1 MYKRD
6 LLPND
11 DRPNQKMCVACPLL
25 PALMAHHCT
34 LIHWNCEPPR
44 HHVMRDPSKHPENLL
59 DELRIKLRSAGP
71 ARARDP
77 EPDLAW
83 TAPGGAGAPRLDQ
96 AWNRISGKPPGVP
109 KRSFSKAK
117 TIKNGHFGVPAG
129 SWPFRASRPVFH
141 DAQGAFHFAFDRA
154 AQLYLPKGDVN
165 KIL

>member
-25 PALMAHHCT
+25 SALMAHHCT

-59 DELRIKLRSAGP
+59 DELRIKLGSAGP

-83 TAPGGAGAPRLDQ
+83 TAPPRAGLALPGWIKPGREFPE
-96 AWNRISGKPPGVP
+96 NRKASQNGRFP
-109 KRSFSKAK
+109 KQNQSKMP
-117 TIKNGHFGVPAG
+117 TL
-129 SWPFRASRPVFH
+129 ASRRVVGHSELQGCFF
-141 DAQGAFHFAFDRA
+141 QGALVRRQPAWLHCS
-154 AQLYLPKGDVN
+154 
-165 KIL
+165 